1 MSVTFLFPVAAWL
14 FLLLPLLWWPMRA
27 RPRWGRL
34 AWRAAVLACIVVAMM
49 QPSLVRRAGAGEQ
62 VLILDQREAL
72 GTSGQAAA
80 RAALAKI
87 VATLPGDARRTLI
100 QIGGRAGPAGLPP
113 ARVVTDGSL
122 STAFGAAL
130 DRIALGSGAA
140 VTFIGNG
147 RSTDPH
153 WQEAVDAFAARAI
166 PVNSIDVPLA
176 PRSAFVSDVAVA
188 PARVGEK
195 LHLDV
200 TVEGDGGTHRLTV
213 FEGERQVG
221 ASAPFVADA
230 PTRVAI
236 DLPAG
241 RAGFRPLRVALDGRV
256 QFDALAAVQDPLRL
270 LYLGER
276 QEGAA
281 ALLQR
286 LLGPGIAV
294 DQRPATAAFDPAGW
308 PVVLVDDLPAAR
320 FPVVAQQRLN
330 RAVARHGTGLLVTG
344 GMAAFGAGG
353 YAQAP
358 LGAALPVTARQQDRQ
373 IRPSVA
379 LAVVIDSS
387 GSMQGARLE
396 LAKQVARRTVAKLT
410 PNDWVGVVEFY
421 GARQWSVPMHHATD
435 LADIDRSIA
444 RMQAQGAS
452 VLFPA
457 LQEAFYGLK
466 DLDARYKHILVLSDG
481 GVAEDRYQQLLRHIA
496 QNRINI
502 STVAVGGQVDDEQ
515 SMADWARIG
524 RGRFYSIPDEFS
536 LVELDFKQPQTTPE
550 PAYRS
555 GSVELRAVG
564 PAGWWDGQDLTA
576 PPPLSG
582 YVRTRPRPEAATLL
596 QTGDGDPVLATWQV
610 GSGRVTALMTE
621 PLGNGTASWRN
632 WADYGRWLARVI
644 AMTARSRPDMTVDVS
659 RRFDRLRITAQRNT
673 AGPVPA
679 MWLVDVGGRPLR
691 RIEGVEARAPGLFE
705 AELALPNRE
714 PARIEVRDGATVVR
728 AADAAA
734 SDIRAEEAMASTMA
748 LPLAQLSQRTG
759 GWHRTDPAAD
769 PGPAQPVAGWRATDL
784 WPWLTL
790 LALLLYLAEVGYR
803 RWPARHPTGAR

>member
-1 MSVTFLFPVAAWL
+1 MNVTFLFPVAGWL
-14 FLLLPLLWWPMRA
+14 FVLLPLLWWPMRA

-34 AWRAAVLACIVVAMM
+34 AWRGAVLACIIVAMM

-62 VLILDQREAL
+62 VLILDQRDGL
-72 GTSGQAAA
+72 GTQGQAAA
-80 RAALAKI
+80 RAALAR
-87 VATLPGDARRTLI
+87 VLATLPGDAPRTLI
-100 QIGGRAGPAGLPP
+100 QIGGRAARSGLRPD
-113 ARVVTDGSL
+113 RIVTDGSL
-122 STAFGAAL
+122 STTFGAAL
-130 DRIALGSGAA
+130 DRIALGSGGA

-153 WQEAVDAFAARAI
+153 WQDAVDAFAARAI
-166 PVNSIDVPLA
+166 PVNTVDVPLA
-176 PRSAFVSDVAVA
+176 ARAAFVSDVAIA

-213 FEGERQVG
+213 FEGERRVG
-221 ASAPFVADA
+221 ASAPFVADG

-236 DLPAG
+236 DLPTD
-241 RAGFRPLRVALDGRV
+241 RAGFLPLRVALDGHG
-256 QFDALAAVQDPLRL
+256 QFDTLAAVQDPLRL

-276 QEGAA
+276 QQGAA
-281 ALLQR
+281 ASLQR

-294 DQRPATAAFDPAGW
+294 DRRAATAAFDPAEW
-308 PVVLVDDLPAAR
+308 PAVLVDDLPAAH

-330 RAVARHGTGLLVTG
+330 RAVARRGTGLLVTG

-358 LGAALPVTARQQDRQ
+358 LGAALPVIARQQDRQ

-435 LADIDRSIA
+435 PVEVDRSIA

-496 QNRINI
+496 ENRINI

-555 GSVELRAVG
+555 GSVGLRAVG
-564 PAGWWDGQDLTA
+564 PTGWWDGQDLTA
-576 PPPLSG
+576 PPPLSA
-582 YVRTRPRPEAATLL
+582 YVRTRARPETTTLL

-621 PLGNGTASWRN
+621 PLGSGTASWRN
-632 WADYGRWLARVI
+632 WPDYGRWLARVV
-644 AMTARSRPDMTVDVS
+644 AMTARGRPDMTVAVS
-659 RRFDRLRITAQRNT
+659 RRFGRLRITAQREA

-679 MWLVDVGGRPLR
+679 MWLVDAAGRPLR
-691 RIEGVEARAPGLFE
+691 RIGGIEARAPGLFE
-705 AELALPNRE
+705 AELAVPNRE
-714 PARIEVRDGATVVR
+714 PARIEVRDGATIVR
-728 AADAAA
+728 AADPAA
-734 SDIRAEEAMASTMA
+734 SDTRAEGAMASAMA
-748 LPLAQLSQRTG
+748 LPLAALSQRTG
-759 GWHRTDPAAD
+759 GWHRADPAAD
-769 PGPAQPVAGWRATDL
+769 PGTARPVAGWRATDL
-784 WPWLTL
+784 WPWLAL
-790 LALLLYLAEVGYR
+790 LALLLYLFEVGHR
-803 RWPARHPTGAR
+803 RWPARQPTGIR